1 MTDYRSS
8 MTVDEW
14 IALGVNPD
22 TGEIADN
29 RSNEDSGGEEGGTDG
44 QNFTRTRV
52 TDSPQ
57 WSRKTFN
64 KLFDLGAHAM
74 LDMPVCKLTKTM
86 AVLMRDS
93 TYRGISYATPATV
106 GAEIG
111 VDDRYARRLL
121 KQVEDCGFAMKI
133 KTQSGYYYL
142 LNPNYCF
149 SGNEKEERVAKAI
162 WARER
167 TKRLEVKSKARRPGK
182 KEASR

>member
-1 MTDYRSS
+1 MNEYSSS

-22 TGEIADN
+22 TGEIVDN
-29 RSNEDSGGEEGGTDG
+29 RRNEGLSGEDGGTDG
-44 QNFTRTRV
+44 QNFTRERV
-52 TDSPQ
+52 INSPS

-64 KLFDLGAHAM
+64 KLFDLGANAM

-93 TYRGISYATPATV
+93 TYRGISYATPALV

-121 KQVEDCGFAMKI
+121 KQVEDHGFAMKI
-133 KTQSGYYYL
+133 KTQSGYYYM

-149 SGNEKEERVAKAI
+149 SGNDREERTAKAI
-162 WARER
+162 WTRER
-167 TKRLEVKSKARRPGK
+167 TKRLAANRKPKAARKGA
-182 KEASR
+182 EQ